1 MQLFVRSDK
10 THCLEVSPETSVA
23 QLLATFEASTGA
35 STLAPVADR
44 PAPSGRMSATPR
56 TAQHF
61 HPLGN
66 PSRVGM
72 VPLARRITVG

>member
-35 STLAPVADR
+35 STLAPVAV
-44 PAPSGRMSATPR
+44 
-56 TAQHF
+56 Q
-61 HPLGN
+61 HPL
-66 PSRVGM
+66 V
-72 VPLARRITVG
+72 V